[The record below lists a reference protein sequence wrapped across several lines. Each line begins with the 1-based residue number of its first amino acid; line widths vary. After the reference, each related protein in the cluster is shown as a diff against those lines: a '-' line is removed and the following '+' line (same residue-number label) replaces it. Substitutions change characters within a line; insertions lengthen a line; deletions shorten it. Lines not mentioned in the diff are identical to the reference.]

1 MSIKMDAGD
10 FGSKNHFPIRLK
22 SALTLRMSQPPRTPR
37 RRIPAFAPVPV
48 KRRADG
54 WTPLRQAEF
63 IGVLAETGSVRAA
76 AEFVGMARE
85 TAYRLRRKPGAEEFA
100 RAWDIA
106 LSSARARFGWSLR
119 AVRQAQDER
128 EGADTLVPPKVSPDD
143 LWRRI
148 VDGRWRP
155 VLHRGKYVGSVQ
167 KADNSALLSHIAQ
180 LDRGLRESRKLMRR
194 KARSQARKNADLCA
208 PARAARG
215 GDGDRD

>member
-1 MSIKMDAGD
+1 M
-10 FGSKNHFPIRLK
+10 N
-22 SALTLRMSQPPRTPR
+22 QPPRTPR
-37 RRIPAFAPVPV
+37 PRLPAFAPVPV

-54 WTPLRQAEF
+54 WTPVRQAEF

-106 LSSARARFGWSLR
+106 LRNARARFGWSLR
-119 AVRQAQDER
+119 GA
-128 EGADTLVPPKVSPDD
+128 EGADTLVPPKVSPDE

-155 VLHRGKYVGSVQ
+155 LLRRGKYVGSVH
-167 KADNSALLSHIAQ
+167 KPDNSALLSHIAQ
-180 LDRGLRESRKLMRR
+180 LDRSLRAER
-194 KARSQARKNADLCA
+194 KALRRAVRSQALKNADLRQ
-208 PARAARG
+208 PSRRSGRG
-215 GDGDRD
+215 EGGR

>member
-1 MSIKMDAGD
+1 M
-10 FGSKNHFPIRLK
+10 
-22 SALTLRMSQPPRTPR
+22 TQPPRTSP
-37 RRIPAFAPVPV
+37 RRIPSFAPVPV

-106 LSSARARFGWSLR
+106 LCHARVRFGWSLR
-119 AVRQAQDER
+119 GA

-155 VLHRGKYVGSVQ
+155 VLRRGKYVGSVQ
-167 KADNSALLSHIAQ
+167 KPDNSALLSRIAQ
-180 LDRGLRESRKLMRR
+180 LERPLREARKSLRR
-194 KARSQARKNADLCA
+194 ELRSQARENRDPCDDSERR
-208 PARAARG
+208 PGRG
-215 GDGDRD
+215 SGGK